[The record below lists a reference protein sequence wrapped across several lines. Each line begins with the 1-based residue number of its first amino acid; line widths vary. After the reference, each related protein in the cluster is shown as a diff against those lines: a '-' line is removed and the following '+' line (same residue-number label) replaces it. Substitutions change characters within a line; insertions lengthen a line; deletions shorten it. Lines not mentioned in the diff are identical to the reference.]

1 MNTFQQT
8 TKLIFSLATALV
20 LSSCNAQETK
30 IPTTMNHPYTNK
42 LIEESSPYLLQ
53 HAHNPVD
60 WMPWGPEALAK
71 AKQENKLLIISVGY
85 AACHW
90 CHVMEHESFEND
102 SVAAIMNKY
111 FVSIKVDREERPDID
126 QVYMD
131 AVQLMTGQGGWP
143 LNCIALPDGRPVY
156 GGTYFKREEWMQV
169 LQQLANLHAENPEKM
184 EEYAAN
190 LTEGLQQNDLVH
202 LASSDFE
209 FAPEVL
215 LEGVAQWSKNWDLKE
230 GGPNRAP
237 KFPLPNNY
245 LFLLRFAHLYND
257 IATKNYLKLTLD
269 KMMMGGIYDQI
280 GGGFAR
286 YSVDALWKAPHFE
299 KMLYDN
305 AQLISL
311 YSEAYKV
318 FGDESYKNVV
328 DQCIEFCERELYST
342 EHKSFYSSLDADS
355 EGEEGKFYVWKKEE
369 LKKAL
374 GADFEFAAN
383 YYNINQHG
391 LWEDDNYILLRRESD
406 HLFQQKY
413 NLSEEEF
420 DDHLFEIKNKLM
432 ITRSKRIRPGLDD
445 KTLTSWNGLML
456 KGLCDAYKATGNLEY
471 LELAKNNASFIVSK
485 QVRED
490 GGLNH
495 NFKNGTSTING
506 YLEDY
511 AFVIDGLIALYE
523 STLNREYLTQAH
535 QLTNYAIDH
544 FSDEHAVFFYFT
556 SDQDEKLIAR
566 KQENT
571 DNVIPASNSA
581 MANNLLVLGHLMD
594 NNAYIKRAN
603 RMIASMSATINQ
615 QLPWLSNWGIGYL
628 KLAKPAYEVVI
639 MGEDALEYTK
649 EFNQYFLPNVVLSGS
664 TQNMYLPLMENKFVE
679 GKTLLYVCSN
689 KACKLPS
696 NTVDEAIKQ
705 IK

>member
-30 IPTTMNHPYTNK
+30 TPTTMHPYTNK

-71 AKQENKLLIISVGY
+71 AKQENKLLIISIGY

-111 FVSIKVDREERPDID
+111 FVSVKVDREERPDID

-169 LQQLANLHAENPEKM
+169 LQQLANLHVENPEKM

-190 LTEGLQQNDLVH
+190 LTEGLQQNDLVQ
-202 LASSDFE
+202 LASSDFD
-209 FAPEVL
+209 FKPEVL
-215 LEGVAQWSKNWDLKE
+215 QEGVAQWSKNWDLKE

-245 LFLLRFAHLYND
+245 LFLLRFAYLYND

-342 EHKSFYSSLDADS
+342 EHKAFYSSLDADS

-383 YYNINQHG
+383 YYNVNQHG

-406 HLFQQKY
+406 RLFQQKY

-420 DDHLFEIKNKLM
+420 DDRLFEIKNKLM

-649 EFNQYFLPNVVLSGS
+649 EFNQFFLPNVVLSGS